1 MSMCLNLLL
10 QAGKAGRG
18 GEKGRCH
25 IKEARFKFI
34 TGLSG
39 IMDSEVSKLFPAAL
53 LSSCTAV
60 EKGRKVRLGQGGPQG
75 DILFASSY
83 FWK

>member
-1 MSMCLNLLL
+1 MRTCSNLLL

-25 IKEARFKFI
+25 IKEACFEFI

-39 IMDSEVSKLFPAAL
+39 IMDNEVSKLFPAAL

-60 EKGRKVRLGQGGPQG
+60 GMG
-75 DILFASSY
+75 S
-83 FWK
+83 

>member
-1 MSMCLNLLL
+1 MLKFI
-10 QAGKAGRG
+10 AAGRKNRQG
-18 GEKGRCH
+18 RKKGRCH
-25 IKEARFKFI
+25 IKEAHFKFI

-60 EKGRKVRLGQGGPQG
+60 EMGREDRPGQGGSQE
-75 DILFASSY
+75 DSLFASSHY
-83 FWK
+83 WK

>member
-1 MSMCLNLLL
+1 MSACSNLLL

-18 GEKGRCH
+18 GEKGRCR
-25 IKEARFKFI
+25 IKEANFKFI

-39 IMDSEVSKLFPAAL
+39 TMDSEVSKLFPAAL
-53 LSSCTAV
+53 PSSCTAV
-60 EKGRKVRLGQGGPQG
+60 EMGQGVPQE
-75 DILFASSY
+75 DILFASSC